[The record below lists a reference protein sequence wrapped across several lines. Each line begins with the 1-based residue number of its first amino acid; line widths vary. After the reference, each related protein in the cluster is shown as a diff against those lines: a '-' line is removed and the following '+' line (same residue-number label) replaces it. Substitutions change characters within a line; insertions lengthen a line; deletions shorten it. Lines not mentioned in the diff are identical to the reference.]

1 MKVLKF
7 EKTIW
12 KLEGVRVV
20 VRAPD
25 TAVVGDYKFKR
36 RADKGMIVTSYLKGR
51 ITPSIGPYEAVV
63 VCGDGSLPHSRT
75 NLNRV
80 RETYQS

>member
-7 EKTIW
+7 ENTIW
-12 KLEGVRVV
+12 ELEGVRIV

-25 TAVVGDYKFKR
+25 TAEIDDYKFTR
-36 RADKGMIVTSYLKGR
+36 RADKGMNVTAYLRGR
-51 ITPSIGPYEAVV
+51 IKPSIGPYEAVV